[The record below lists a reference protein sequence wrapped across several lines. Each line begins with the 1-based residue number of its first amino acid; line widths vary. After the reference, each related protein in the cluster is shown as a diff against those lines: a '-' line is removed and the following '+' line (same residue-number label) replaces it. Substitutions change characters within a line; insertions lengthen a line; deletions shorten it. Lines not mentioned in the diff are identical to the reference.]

1 MILRK
6 HKLDRSLPVRRQA
19 ADVVQ
24 DAIMKGLLRPGE
36 KLQQRTLALQFK
48 LSHSA
53 VREVLL
59 ELENRG
65 LLTKKKS
72 TYAVAHLSEDEF
84 NDLNMMRNLLEP
96 VACRLAAQHWQM
108 ELGLELED
116 CLDRMGE
123 AFRERD
129 FLKSWDCDREFHR
142 IIWKHQ
148 PNRILEAHLEKI
160 STQLF
165 AFYLSQSVAA
175 SYYPHAPV
183 DKIFQEHRLVL
194 EVLRTR
200 DGERAERVV
209 RRVLERSSRR
219 GFRLL
224 HPIWRAERKGQV
236 QTSART
242 LAAEH
247 EPSSVR
253 A

>member
-1 MILRK
+1 
-6 HKLDRSLPVRRQA
+6 
-19 ADVVQ
+19 
-24 DAIMKGLLRPGE
+24 MKGLLRPGE

-72 TYAVAHLSEDEF
+72 TYAVARLSEDEF

-96 VACRLAAQHWQM
+96 VACRLAAQHWRM
-108 ELGLELED
+108 ELGLALED
-116 CLDRMGE
+116 CLGRMGQ

-165 AFYLSQSVAA
+165 AFYLSQSVAGA
-175 SYYPHAPV
+175 YSLQAPV
-183 DKIFQEHRLVL
+183 DKIFHEHQLIL
-194 EVLRTR
+194 EVLQTR
-200 DGERAERVV
+200 DGQRAERVV

-224 HPIWRAERKGQV
+224 HPIWRAEWKRQIQG
-236 QTSART
+236 AGRE
-242 LAAEH
+242 LAASGE
-247 EPSSVR
+247 SSPVR

>member
-6 HKLDRSLPVRRQA
+6 HRLDRSLPVRRQA

-36 KLQQRTLALQFK
+36 KLQQRTLAGQFK

-65 LLTKKKS
+65 LLTKGRS
-72 TYAVAHLSEDEF
+72 TYTVAHLSEDEF

-96 VACRLAAQHWQM
+96 VACRLAAQHWRM

-116 CLDRMGE
+116 CLDRMGQ

-129 FLKSWDCDREFHR
+129 FLSSWECDREFHR
-142 IIWKHQ
+142 IIWKYQ
-148 PNRILEAHLEKI
+148 PNRILQAHLEKI

-165 AFYLSQSVAA
+165 AFYLSQSVAD
-175 SYYPHAPV
+175 SYHPLAPL
-183 DKIFQEHRLVL
+183 DKIFREHQLIL

-200 DGERAERVV
+200 DGQRAERVV
-209 RRVLERSSRR
+209 RRILERSSQR
-219 GFRLL
+219 GLRLL
-224 HPIWRAERKGQV
+224 HPIWRAEQKR
-236 QTSART
+236 QTQPSKAKLAR
-242 LAAEH
+242 
-247 EPSSVR
+247 VNC
-253 A
+253 